1 MSWRTVVITENA
13 KLDYQVG
20 YMIVR
25 SKDIGICKGCVKSVR
40 C

>member
-1 MSWRTVVITENA
+1 MSWRTVVISNSA
-13 KLDYQVG
+13 KLDYKMG

-25 SKDIGICKGCVKSVR
+25 QDKITKYILVKSQY